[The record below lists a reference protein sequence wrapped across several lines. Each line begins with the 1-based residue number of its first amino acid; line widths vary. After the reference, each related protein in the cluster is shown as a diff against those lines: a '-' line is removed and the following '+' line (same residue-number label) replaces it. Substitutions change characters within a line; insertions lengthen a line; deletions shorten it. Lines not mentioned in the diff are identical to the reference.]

1 MHSFLNKGT
10 VGNYLIRLHEICV
23 THTKFLNKLHKLLVL
38 LSLPYME
45 YIIRS
50 ILKDV
55 NDIAKVIGPKGS
67 GTLDELRFYQD
78 FITAICD
85 ILPRKILEFDTLC
98 VVQSTQQIIIITR
111 KNSNH
116 GGDTYLSYSCFHWHQ
131 FQYLLKKSI
140 QQSSPQ
146 VRSWPCQVP
155 NHEFIWH
162 RAFLKTLYV
171 VFHVVQ
177 GKYRLM

>member
-98 VVQSTQQIIIITR
+98 VVQIFHQRSIIIG
-111 KNSNH
+111 KNGNH
-116 GGDTYLSYSCFHWHQ
+116 CGDIDLGSGCFWRHQ
-131 FQYLLKKSI
+131 FQELLNNI
-140 QQSSPQ
+140 RWQSAPGVCSL
-146 VRSWPCQVP
+146 PCQVL
-155 NHEFIWH
+155 NHVFIY
-162 RAFLKTLYV
+162 LISSMKTLYM
-171 VFHVVQ
+171 FLHSP
-177 GKYRLM
+177 REI